1 MQYTYTLVGKY
12 LKEHKAKAIIAITL
26 YFATAILAMLPAKI
40 IQLII
45 DEGFLKR
52 SRSAL
57 LLFAGLLLIVYISK
71 AVFSYISNNKLIEL
85 GNGLLVSFKSKI
97 YDRLM
102 SMDLSFYSKHDIG
115 YINSRVEEISS
126 LDSLFSSQTLTL
138 LSSMLEFV
146 FAIIILFSI
155 NPAMLLILSIPI
167 PFLVLISVLVSIS
180 LKKQFSVTMD
190 SAAVYSGKIQDTLN
204 GMETVKTQGVGE
216 QESKKLNNYNKEAME
231 NQKKQS
237 ISINRFSVGM
247 GSVGS
252 FITVIVYVIG
262 GLFFIDGQLT
272 MGSFVAISTYAGKL
286 YSPILSYASISVLI
300 QPAILSLRRVSEFF
314 FSKNMDIKEYENV
327 GQVNS
332 IAYENVWFGYEDKRD
347 IIRNLSMNINK
358 GEKIQLVG
366 SNGSGKSTC
375 IRMLFKLICPNK
387 GEIKINGRQ
396 LNRLDTNSIIQ
407 QISYVSQKNYVFNES
422 IQNNILYGIP
432 NPDMEKY
439 AQIIE
444 RMGLVPVI
452 KRLEEEQDDKV
463 GENGAR
469 LSGGEIQKICIARA
483 MLQNRG
489 VFVFDEAMTNL
500 DKTTRAY
507 VADYMKAS
515 KATWIVVDHEENLEK
530 YGFRIINL
538 DSLVKE
544 GY

>member
-45 DEGFLKR
+45 DEGFLKH
-52 SRSAL
+52 SRRAL

-138 LSSMLEFV
+138 VSSMLEFV

-347 IIRNLSMNINK
+347 IIQNLSMNINK

-375 IRMLFKLICPNK
+375 IRMLFKLIYPHK
-387 GEIKINGRQ
+387 GEIKINGKQ
-396 LNRLDTNSIIQ
+396 INRLDANSIIQ

-422 IQNNILYGIP
+422 IQNNILYGIE

-439 AQIIE
+439 AQIVE

>member
-1 MQYTYTLVGKY
+1 MRYTYTLIGDY
-12 LKEHKAKAIIAITL
+12 LKSHKLKTLIAIML
-26 YFATAILAMLPAKI
+26 YFGAAILAMLPAKI

-45 DEGFLKR
+45 DEGFLKG
-52 SRSAL
+52 SRKTL

-85 GNGLLVSFKSKI
+85 GNGLLVRIKSKI

-126 LDSLFSSQTLTL
+126 IDSLFSSQTLTL
-138 LSSMLEFV
+138 VSSMLEFV

-167 PFLVLISVLVSIS
+167 PFLVLVSVLVSIS

-190 SAAVYSGKIQDTLN
+190 SAAVYSGKIQDTLH

-216 QESKKLNNYNKEAME
+216 QESEKLNNYNKAAME

-252 FITVIVYVIG
+252 IITVIVYVIG

-300 QPAILSLRRVSEFF
+300 QPAILALKRVSEFF
-314 FSKNMDIKEYENV
+314 FSKNMDIKEFENID
-327 GQVNS
+327 QINS
-332 IAYENVWFGYEDKRD
+332 ITYKNVWFGYEDKGD
-347 IIRNLSMNINK
+347 IIQNLSMDINK

-366 SNGSGKSTC
+366 NNGSGKSTC
-375 IRMLFKLICPNK
+375 IRMLFKLIRPQK
-387 GEIKINGRQ
+387 GEIRINGKQ
-396 LNRLDTNSIIQ
+396 INGLDTNSIIQ
-407 QISYVSQKNYVFNES
+407 QLSYVSQKNYVFNES
-422 IQNNILYGIP
+422 IQDNILYGIV

-439 AQIIE
+439 AQIVE
-444 RMGLVPVI
+444 NMGLVPVI
-452 KRLEEEQDDKV
+452 KRLEYEQDDKV

-483 MLQNRG
+483 MLQDRG

-500 DKTTRAY
+500 DKRTREY
-507 VADYMKAS
+507 VAEYMKAS
-515 KATWIVVDHEENLEK
+515 EATWIVVDHEESFEK

-538 DSLVKE
+538 DLLVKE
-544 GY
+544 GN